1 MTMFF
6 EGSDEICDRSRY
18 GTWWSSN
25 YPHGDHPNYSKF
37 QFFSHCTIGP
47 RGKLAIIG
55 TSLYGLATFL
65 LTLSMC
71 CDNAFPDDNWP
82 EEVDLEAASVE
93 KFEEDEKTTA
103 IPKEEVFQSSP
114 ARSVKSAISV
124 LKGTMIEE
132 QYDAPKTSGTD
143 VDAYNIDP
151 LAIEV
156 ESEKRSD
163 RNTENVDV
171 KESHN
176 VGGDENDD
184 ISYEQ
189 SERMEEDFDD
199 ISMDP
204 SRTGETIS

>member
-1 MTMFF
+1 M
-6 EGSDEICDRSRY
+6 
-18 GTWWSSN
+18 
-25 YPHGDHPNYSKF
+25 
-37 QFFSHCTIGP
+37 
-47 RGKLAIIG
+47 
-55 TSLYGLATFL
+55 YGLATFL

-82 EEVDLEAASVE
+82 EEVDLEAASAE

-171 KESHN
+171 KESQN